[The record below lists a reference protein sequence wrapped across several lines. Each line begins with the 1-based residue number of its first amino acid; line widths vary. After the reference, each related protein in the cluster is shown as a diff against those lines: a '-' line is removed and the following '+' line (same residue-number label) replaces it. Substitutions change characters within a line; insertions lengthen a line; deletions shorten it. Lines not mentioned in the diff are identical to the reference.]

1 MKRTLKRELNKYLK
15 LLRGPSIG
23 NQLMP
28 ARFAQTTHK
37 NPPPNTQKQQSKFSH
52 KLDRWLPRTPQ
63 SAWPD
68 SGHEHITH
76 THTYICVCCLHKK
89 HRAATSEIPAPPTR
103 GGGEQGGEGLRVS
116 RCVCVNH
123 TAHAQTN
130 TKTPVP
136 VIGAGRILQC

>member
-1 MKRTLKRELNKYLK
+1 MLALHSGATGIGHVEAVVVVIAILTAIFWREMVKIFLMVALLLFIIFVTSGAVATLDVLN
-15 LLRGPSIG
+15 
-23 NQLMP
+23 
-28 ARFAQTTHK
+28 
-37 NPPPNTQKQQSKFSH
+37 NTQKQQSKFSH

-103 GGGEQGGEGLRVS
+103 GGGGARGRRASGVQVRV
-116 RCVCVNH
+116 C
-123 TAHAQTN
+123 
-130 TKTPVP
+130 
-136 VIGAGRILQC
+136 